1 MLPFLFFKN
10 LIMSSIA
17 HLESRTVRKTVK
29 LTSTV
34 VSERMFKATS
44 DFHKRYL
51 SEKRLVMGKDKPLK
65 K

>member
-1 MLPFLFFKN
+1 
-10 LIMSSIA
+10 MSSIA

-29 LTSTV
+29 PTSTV
-34 VSERMFKATS
+34 ISERMFKTTS

-51 SEKRLVMGKDKPLK
+51 SEKRLVMGKDKTLK